1 MAEQQVNAS
10 GAGPSKG
17 APLQLGRLALGF
29 LMVAL
34 LSGAALVPLYD
45 PARARDSMETIH
57 AGVPWAWL
65 VRGLHWWSALGLV
78 LTTLAHLVEVYL
90 VRNERQLS
98 PGVWWRSVALLPLV
112 IMATLSGFVMG
123 GDAEAQAALNIWR
136 GIVASVPLVGEDL
149 AQLLLGS
156 LAGAQTG
163 ATRSSLQ
170 VVSLHHGATYSILIL
185 ALAAE
190 HGGRLWP
197 DARAMVLAG
206 LLSVA
211 LAGLVLVDLGP
222 AAPPGDGSLLLG
234 PWYLLGL
241 QGALLDLPRAVG
253 WLGPAA
259 LLLLMGLV
267 RHLDHGRRTAALL
280 LLCLSALIYGGFT
293 VRLLVL
299 G

>member
-1 MAEQQVNAS
+1 MNAS
-10 GAGPSKG
+10 DAGPGKG
-17 APLQLGRLALGF
+17 APLQLGRLALGL
-29 LMVAL
+29 LMVTL

-45 PARARDSMETIH
+45 PARARDSMESIQ

-65 VRGLHWWSALGLV
+65 MRGLHWWSALGLV
-78 LTTLAHLVEVYL
+78 LATLAHLVEVYL

-98 PGVWWRSVALLPLV
+98 AGVWWRSVALMPLV

-136 GIVASVPLVGEDL
+136 GIVSSVPLVGEDL
-149 AQLLLGS
+149 AYLLLGS
-156 LAGAQTG
+156 VAGGQAG
-163 ATRSSLQ
+163 DSVSLH
-170 VVSLHHGATYSILIL
+170 VISLHHGATFSVLVW

-206 LLSVA
+206 LLSA
-211 LAGLVLVDLGP
+211 GLAGLVGVELGP

-253 WLGPAA
+253 WLGPVA
-259 LLLLMGLV
+259 LLLLLGLV
-267 RHLDHGRRTAALL
+267 RHLDRGHRVAALL
-280 LLCLSALIYGGFT
+280 LLCLLALIYGGFT
-293 VRLLVL
+293 VRLLVM